1 MNSLE
6 GYINNWK
13 KDFNDKNFEKMEKEY
28 KKIKKELKEL
38 IPLEEKI
45 KEAKNIELL
54 HNLIKN
60 NGKNFD
66 VSEEQ
71 RELIK
76 KLA

>member
-1 MNSLE
+1 
-6 GYINNWK
+6 
-13 KDFNDKNFEKMEKEY
+13 MEKEY